1 MENIKQNAKKIWTLA
16 ITNKKITIGIVIAVF
31 ILYELATKQDK
42 RWLSANNVITIVI
55 VAASFMLMNTA
66 PAHVKNV
73 NVDLKKKVQQQMIQT
88 NASGVNNG
96 QAL

>member
-55 VAASFMLMNTA
+55 VAAIFMLMNMA

-73 NVDLKKKVQQQMIQT
+73 SVDLKKKVQQQMTQA